1 MRLEVNYL
9 VIATH
14 IMLCLII
21 NYLLIVGSIKYDRI
35 TPIMMRLE
43 VNYLVIAT
51 HIMVCLTLNYLII
64 APPSLK
70 CSTRWIVQP
79 MSKNWKIQASV
90 TSWTIRNK

>member
-9 VIATH
+9 IIATH
-14 IMLCLII
+14 II

-35 TPIMMRLE
+35 TPVLMRLE

-51 HIMVCLTLNYLII
+51 HIMVCLILSYLII
-64 APPSLK
+64 ARPLLK

-79 MSKNWKIQASV
+79 MSKNWKIPASV
-90 TSWTIRNK
+90 TSWTIQTK